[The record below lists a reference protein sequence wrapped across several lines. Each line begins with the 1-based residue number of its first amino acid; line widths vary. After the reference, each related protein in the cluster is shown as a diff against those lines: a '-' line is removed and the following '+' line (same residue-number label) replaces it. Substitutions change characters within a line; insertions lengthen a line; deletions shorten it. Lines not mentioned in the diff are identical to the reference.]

1 LHQIQGTIAMRDRS
15 QFPAFS
21 DDEMAARH
29 NSVAKLMDEANLDAL
44 LLYGAGRYASEIYW
58 LTDWPG
64 GREAYVLFQRGSEPV
79 LLMQLYNHVPMAR
92 VLSVIKDI
100 RWAGANTG
108 NGAVQLLQDR
118 GLAQK
123 RIGLVGGIPHTQ
135 YQKLRDRFPQAQF
148 VEIGGKFRI
157 LRTIKSRAEIER
169 IRLAS
174 KLTDDSMQALTEGIK
189 PGMREDELPALI
201 EPAYLKAGGYAG
213 IHFMTSMPM
222 REPHFPVPSQY
233 QSSRRL
239 ERGDCLIT
247 EISGSYWGY
256 SGQIHRTYSLGEGPT
271 PEWKKLHDAAVE
283 LFNVLA
289 GSIKD
294 GTSIREAEE
303 AAEIVHRRGYTIYD
317 DLIHGA
323 NQYPPIFQTRSTAR
337 HEEGEIV
344 FRENMVIV
352 IQPNVI
358 TKDEK
363 MGLQFGETLVV
374 RKNGCESLNKF
385 PREWIVCPG

>member
-1 LHQIQGTIAMRDRS
+1 MEQ
-15 QFPAFS
+15 
-21 DDEMAARH
+21 
-29 NSVAKLMDEANLDAL
+29 ANLDAL
-44 LLYGAGRYASEIYW
+44 LVYGAGRYASEVSW

-64 GREAYVLFQRGSEPV
+64 GREAYVLFQQGKDPV

-92 VLSVIKDI
+92 VLSVVKDV

-108 NGAVQLLQDR
+108 NGAVQLLQER
-118 GLAQK
+118 GLEGK
-123 RIGLVGGIPHTQ
+123 KIGLVGSIPHTQ
-135 YQKLRDRFPQAQF
+135 YQKMRDRLSQAEF
-148 VEIGGKFRI
+148 VEMGGKFRM
-157 LRTIKSRAEIER
+157 LRTIKSQAEIER

-174 KLTDDSMQALTEGIK
+174 KLTDESMQAVAEGLK
-189 PGMREDELPALI
+189 PGMREDEIPALI
-201 EPAYLKAGGYAG
+201 EPVYLKAGGYAG

-222 REPHFPVPSQY
+222 RDPHFPVPSQY

-283 LFNVLA
+283 VFGVLA
-289 GSIKD
+289 SAIKD
-294 GTSIREAEE
+294 GSSVREAEE

-323 NQYPPIFQTRSTAR
+323 NQYPPIFQTRTTAR
-337 HEEGEIV
+337 HEEGEMN

-385 PREWIVCPG
+385 PREWIVCRD

>member
-1 LHQIQGTIAMRDRS
+1 MRERS
-15 QFPAFS
+15 QFPTFS
-21 DDEMAARH
+21 ADEMAARH
-29 NSVAKLMDEANLDAL
+29 NSVAALMEQSNLDAL
-44 LLYGAGRYASEIYW
+44 LLYGAGRFASEVYW

-64 GREAYVLFQRGSEPV
+64 GREAYVLFQKGSDPV

-92 VLSVIKDI
+92 VLSVVRDV

-108 NGAVQLLQDR
+108 NGAVGLLQER
-118 GLAQK
+118 GLAEK

-135 YQKLRDRFPQAQF
+135 YQKIRDRFPKAQL
-148 VEIGGKFRI
+148 VEMGGKFRM
-157 LRTIKSRAEIER
+157 LRTIKSAAEIER

-174 KLTDDSMQALTEGIK
+174 QLTDQSMQAVADGLK
-189 PGMREDELPALI
+189 PGMREDEIPALI
-201 EPAYLKAGGYAG
+201 EPVYLKAGGYAG

-222 REPHFPVPSQY
+222 REPHFPVPAQY
-233 QSSRRL
+233 QSNRRL
-239 ERGDCLIT
+239 QRGDCLIT

-283 LFNVLA
+283 GFEVLA
-289 GSIKD
+289 STIKD
-294 GTSIREAEE
+294 GISIREVEE
-303 AAEIVHRRGYTIYD
+303 AAEIIHRRRYSIYD

-323 NQYPPIFQTRSTAR
+323 NQYPPIFQTRTTAR
-337 HEEGEIV
+337 HEEGEIL

-374 RKNGCESLNKF
+374 KKNGCESLNSF
-385 PREWIVCPG
+385 RREWIVCGG

>member
-1 LHQIQGTIAMRDRS
+1 MRERS
-15 QFPAFS
+15 QFPTFS
-21 DDEMAARH
+21 DTEMAARH
-29 NSVAKLMDEANLDAL
+29 ANVSQLMEQANLDAL
-44 LLYGAGRYASEIYW
+44 LVYGAGRYASEVYW

-64 GREAYVLFQRGSEPV
+64 GREAYVLFQQGKDPV

-92 VLSVIKDI
+92 VLSVVKDV

-108 NGAVQLLQDR
+108 NGAVQLIQER
-118 GLAQK
+118 GLGQK
-123 RIGLVGGIPHTQ
+123 RIGLVGSIPHTQ
-135 YQKLRDRFPQAQF
+135 YQKMRDRLSQAEF
-148 VEIGGKFRI
+148 VELGGKFRM
-157 LRTIKSRAEIER
+157 LRTIKSQAEIER

-174 KLTDDSMQALTEGIK
+174 KLTDESMQAVAEGLK
-189 PGMREDELPALI
+189 PGMREDEIPALI
-201 EPAYLKAGGYAG
+201 EPVYLKAGGYAG

-222 REPHFPVPSQY
+222 CDPHFPVPSQY

-283 LFNVLA
+283 VFGVLA
-289 GSIKD
+289 SAIKD
-294 GTSIREAEE
+294 GSSVREAEE

-323 NQYPPIFQTRSTAR
+323 NQYPPIFQTRTTAR
-337 HEEGEIV
+337 HEEGEMN

-385 PREWIVCPG
+385 PREWIVCRD